1 MVAKGHLSPSVLRAD
16 ATVQRIGEW
25 MSGLWHADVQAH
37 LARNREQ
44 LAGLNQGTQHVPT

>member
-1 MVAKGHLSPSVLRAD
+1 VPRSE

-37 LARNREQ
+37 LAQ
-44 LAGLNQGTQHVPT
+44 TAQQAAAGEAHHA